1 MSSGPLD
8 DTQLIPLLLGDLRS
22 DNLEHR
28 IACATRLGMI
38 ALAIGPEKTRSELL
52 PSLVGLVFLL
62 NHSIV
67 FTI

>member
-28 IACATRLGMI
+28 IACAKRLGMI

-52 PSLVGLVFLL
+52 PSLEGLISFY
-62 NHSIV
+62 
-67 FTI
+67 TTT